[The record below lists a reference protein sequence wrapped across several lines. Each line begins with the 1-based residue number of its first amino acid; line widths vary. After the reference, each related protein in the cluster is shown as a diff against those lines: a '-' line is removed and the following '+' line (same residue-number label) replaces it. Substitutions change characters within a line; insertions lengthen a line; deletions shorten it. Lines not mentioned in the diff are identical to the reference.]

1 MTKPRGWTPTLRY
14 SPVNQI
20 IVNWG
25 INGQAFSMCCMPTPV
40 CPGPTPVPVEP
51 ECCGGET
58 PIIEAVDTYDWYRWV
73 PEIIVGFP
81 EASEDMAATYARRAA
96 REWAIKTRVLK
107 RQIYVRLQK
116 GIYRYPLEAFE
127 DEDVQGVHRI
137 ESAQGLCACECN
149 TNGLNIGRVSVNVA
163 KQELQIEPM
172 GGSCGCHVDGCGP
185 EHLLVTVW
193 SAPTEDSCKHDVFL
207 YEQYRR
213 EITLGARADFISE
226 VQAYGSYKTTRGY
239 ASFRGDNLMFQRSDR
254 LRTEFMAMM
263 RKARVES
270 QDNPIDVHVAAPLFG
285 SSCCAW
291 GARR

>member
-1 MTKPRGWTPTLRY
+1 MIC
-14 SPVNQI
+14 Q
-20 IVNWG
+20 WG
-25 INGQAFSMCCMPTPV
+25 INGQAFDICCMPKPK
-40 CPGPTPVPVEP
+40 CEGPTPVPP
-51 ECCGGET
+51 PPDCGCGET
-58 PIIEAVDTYDWYRWV
+58 PIIEPVDTYDWHRWV
-73 PEIIVGFP
+73 PEIIVGFA

-96 REWAIKTRVLK
+96 REFAIKARVLK
-107 RQIYVRLQK
+107 RQIYIRLQP
-116 GIYRYPLEAFE
+116 GVYRYPIEAFAE
-127 DEDVQGVHRI
+127 EDVQGVNSI
-137 ESAQGLCACECN
+137 ESAQGMCSCECN
-149 TNGLNIGRVSVNVA
+149 SHGINIGHVSVNVA
-163 KQELQIEPM
+163 KQEIQITPT
-172 GGSCGCHVDGCGP
+172 GGSCGCHVSGHGP

-239 ASFRGDNLMFQRSDR
+239 ASFRGDQMMFNRSDR
-254 LRTEFMAMM
+254 LRTEFTAMM